1 MVASMPSISSIT
13 RTLLGLAFVTFG
25 LNYFFAFLPAP
36 KEAPPADA
44 IAFIMPFIGAKYMAL
59 IKTIEIASG
68 LALLANRFVPLALAL
83 LAPILVG
90 ITWFHISLEPSGLPI
105 PVVLLALEIATA
117 WFYRDAFAPMLHART
132 APAHKPSPV
141 TNRGT
146 VAA

>member
-1 MVASMPSISSIT
+1 MPSISSIT

-25 LNYFFAFLPAP
+25 LNYFLDFIPQP
-36 KEAPPADA
+36 KAAPPAEA
-44 IAFIMPFIGAKYMAL
+44 IAFITPFIGAKYMAL

-68 LALLANRFVPLALAL
+68 LALLSNRFVPLALTL

-105 PVVLLALEIATA
+105 PVVLVALELATA

-132 APAHKPSPV
+132 EPAHKPSTA